1 MRGKDEDLIRMAQQM
16 GQPLPDRIKNR
27 PELEDHLAFY
37 YQAFL
42 DLDSTRSHNMSPTPI
57 SWLSIVKYASFYQLD
72 DEDTH
77 DLIKIIKEMDSVI
90 LKHIAKTFKVKN
102 KSNEFH

>member
-16 GQPLPDRIKNR
+16 GQPLPDKIKNK
-27 PELEDHLAFY
+27 PELEDHLIFY

-42 DLDSTRSHNMSPTPI
+42 DLDTTRSHNMSPTPI
-57 SWLSIVKYASFYQLD
+57 SWLSIVEYARFYQLD

-77 DLIKIIKEMDSVI
+77 DLIQIIKEMDNVNLRYI
-90 LKHIAKTFKVKN
+90 TKTLKEKN
-102 KSNEFH
+102 KN